1 MIFFL
6 DINLM
11 PYFKNLQTLF
21 IHIPKTGGTNIENFF
36 FSKSKEIPSISHIHS
51 YDQNILFNG
60 HSLQHSTYQEIMDNF
75 EYFQIDKD
83 NLKILTIVRNPYER
97 IMSDIFFL
105 QLADKSDNE
114 IKIEEAIHDYI
125 LSENTFDDH
134 KIPQYKFLIN
144 HDNEIPEEIY
154 ILSQENLNKN
164 MEKLGYSEFIY
175 FCKDLTEQSYISYLS
190 KKSIEMINL
199 FYKKDFEYFGY
210 EMILD

>member
-1 MIFFL
+1 MNVL
-6 DINLM
+6 C
-11 PYFKNLQTLF
+11 
-21 IHIPKTGGTNIENFF
+21 
-36 FSKSKEIPSISHIHS
+36 
-51 YDQNILFNG
+51 
-60 HSLQHSTYQEIMDNF
+60 
-75 EYFQIDKD
+75 
-83 NLKILTIVRNPYER
+83 R
-97 IMSDIFFL
+97 IYFFL